1 MASTQNNKF
10 IQAKKVFPASA
21 TSTTHSPKDN
31 QTGRDK
37 KYRQRLKKYL
47 QCQINAHGGDLEQ

>member
-37 KYRQRLKKYL
+37 KYRQRLKNT
-47 QCQINAHGGDLEQ
+47 CNAKSMLTVET